1 MVRVEGWTRKDS
13 EGGDGG
19 MCRDGEILGGSEG
32 EVGGGGGE
40 VGGGGEGEW
49 KLDEAGVVV
58 KKDGLDEAGVE
69 RYQEKWRG

>member
-19 MCRDGEILGGSEG
+19 MCRDGERLGGSEG

-40 VGGGGEGEW
+40 VGG
-49 KLDEAGVVV
+49 
-58 KKDGLDEAGVE
+58 VE
-69 RYQEKWRG
+69 KGNGSWMKQVWW